1 MTDSERDKII
11 RMAWEDR
18 TTFEEIEKK
27 TGINEAQVIKLM
39 RKEMKPSSVRMWR
52 KRVSGRVTKH
62 GKRFLQDV
70 IIAKSR
76 GAIYQDDLPE
86 PAPPRHA

>member
-1 MTDSERDKII
+1 MLMTDSERDRVI

-27 TGINEAQVIKLM
+27 TGLNEALVIKLM
-39 RKEMKPSSVRMWR
+39 RKEMKSSSFRMWR

-70 IIAKSR
+70 IAAKSR
-76 GAIYQDDLPE
+76 GAVSEDD
-86 PAPPRHA
+86 